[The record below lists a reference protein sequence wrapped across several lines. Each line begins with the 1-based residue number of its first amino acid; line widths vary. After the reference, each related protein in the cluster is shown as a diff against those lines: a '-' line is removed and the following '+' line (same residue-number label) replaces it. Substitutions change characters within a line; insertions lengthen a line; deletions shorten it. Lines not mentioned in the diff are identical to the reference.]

1 MFTSEKQSGMID
13 GPSWNVAGPNNNLS
27 QVKGETFPP
36 LVTNFFCPLAQLVE
50 QVTVNHLVRG
60 SSPRG
65 AATFEIK

>member
-1 MFTSEKQSGMID
+1 MSTSEKQSEIID

-36 LVTNFFCPLAQLVE
+36 LVTKFFCPLAQLAE
-50 QVTVNHLVRG
+50 QVTVNHWVRG

-65 AATFEIK
+65 AAILEIK